1 MRIFWVGLFGLWV
14 CAATAQEVDM
24 GATLPPG
31 SPHEYYQAVGE
42 YFQVSKRQVVVIV
55 KRWPHFGDLPVALF
69 IAAKAKVSVGLI
81 VEARRLGKDWLDI
94 ARLHKLS
101 AADFYLPVTAVVG
114 QPFREVYGK
123 FAAVGQEAWPQV
135 ALKDEDVVNLV
146 NLRFLSEHYRCSPH
160 VVMELRAA
168 GQPYDAIEREVA
180 KRKKVE

>member
-31 SPHEYYQAVGE
+31 SPHEYYQAVG
-42 YFQVSKRQVVVIV
+42 
-55 KRWPHFGDLPVALF
+55 
-69 IAAKAKVSVGLI
+69 
-81 VEARRLGKDWLDI
+81 
-94 ARLHKLS
+94 
-101 AADFYLPVTAVVG
+101 
-114 QPFREVYGK
+114 
-123 FAAVGQEAWPQV
+123 QETWPQV

-146 NLRFLSEHYRCSPH
+146 NLRFLSEHYRCPPH